1 MSGTGIVADVEALAA
16 LVPDGTRLGVPKDTT
31 GVAMALTRALVR
43 RGVKN
48 LHVVALPQSGIQ
60 SDILI
65 GAGCVDTVETAA
77 VTLSEHGLA
86 PCFIRAVKTGAIK
99 LKDST
104 CPAIYAGMQAGVKGQ
119 PFVPIRGL
127 IGSDL
132 VAHRADE
139 YRVIDNPLQPGDPLV
154 IVPAIRPDIAVFH
167 AAMADRDGNV
177 YVGAERDCFTLAH
190 AAMRC
195 LVTVEEI
202 VDDNLLA
209 DRLRRPATIP
219 SIYIEAVAEARQG
232 AWPLALGGSYG
243 PDNDHLALYAKMA
256 GSPEGFVEYVERFVM
271 ERAAAAE

>member
-1 MSGTGIVADVEALAA
+1 MSGTGFVADVEALAA
-16 LVPDGTRLGVPKDTT
+16 MVPDGTRLGVPKDTT

-43 RGVKN
+43 RGAKG
-48 LHVVALPQSGIQ
+48 LRIVALPQSGIQ

-65 GAGCVDTVETAA
+65 GAGCVESVETAGI
-77 VTLSEHGLA
+77 TLSEHGLA
-86 PCFIRAVKTGAIK
+86 PCFIRAVKAGAIK
-99 LKDST
+99 LRDST

-132 VAHRADE
+132 VAHRPDE
-139 YRVIDNPLQPGDPLV
+139 YKIIDNPLQPGDPVV
-154 IVPAIRPDIAVFH
+154 IVPAIRPEIAVFH
-167 AAMADRDGNV
+167 APMADRDGNV
-177 YVGAERDCFTLAH
+177 YVGNERDCFTLAH
-190 AAMRC
+190 AAERC

-219 SIYIEAVAEARQG
+219 SIYIEAVAEAKQG
-232 AWPLALGGSYG
+232 AWPLAVGGVYP
-243 PDNDHLALYAKMA
+243 PDNEHLALYAKMA
-256 GSPEGFVEYVERFVM
+256 ATPEGFAEYLERFVM